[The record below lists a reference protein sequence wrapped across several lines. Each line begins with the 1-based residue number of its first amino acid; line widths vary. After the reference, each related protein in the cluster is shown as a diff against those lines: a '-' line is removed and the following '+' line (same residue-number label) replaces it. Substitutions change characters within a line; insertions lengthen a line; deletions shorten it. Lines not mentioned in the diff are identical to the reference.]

1 MVEMVPLQ
9 LCGTDLS
16 MRYPRLSPQQQKN
29 IGNFRVLQIWYKSP
43 RKAEAFLNLISA
55 WLGVRA
61 GVQGT
66 CRLATVMGENLKR
79 AVQLGMY
86 TGAIGG
92 QEKSLET
99 GDRWKDADFF
109 FKHIPPLSF
118 LGIL

>member
-1 MVEMVPLQ
+1 M
-9 LCGTDLS
+9 
-16 MRYPRLSPQQQKN
+16 
-29 IGNFRVLQIWYKSP
+29 
-43 RKAEAFLNLISA
+43 NLISA

-92 QEKSLET
+92 QEKSVET
-99 GDRWKDADFF
+99 GDWWKDADFF
-109 FKHIPPLSF
+109 LSN
-118 LGIL
+118 IVHP